1 MSKLSDADL
10 INELTTRLQA
20 YSKTLKEMK
29 DLNKELKVV
38 NKKLEESEALKSHF
52 ISNITNEIVNP
63 FASIIGLSK
72 NILSAKKEDWKTI
85 ISMVSLIHS
94 EAFNLDFQFKNIFVA
109 AKLEAGEVSPDVLK
123 VDINSLIDGV
133 LESFRIE
140 AKKKKVSFNFDFSVT
155 PGVEKIYYFNTDPEK
170 LRLITSN
177 LISNA
182 IKFSSPGQVIEIQVS
197 MEEDNLV
204 ISVKD
209 QGTGISEENQKV
221 IFDRFRRLDT
231 GINSLN
237 RGHGLGLSVN
247 KALLD
252 MLNGTIKI
260 NSKPGEGAE
269 FIVSLPEQSL
279 QTEGFS
285 YEGTE
290 TFFEDEEMF

>member
-1 MSKLSDADL
+1 MSKLNDNEL
-10 INELTTRLQA
+10 INELTTRLKA
-20 YSKTLKEMK
+20 YSKTLKEMQS
-29 DLNKELKVV
+29 LNKELKVV
-38 NKKLEESEALKSHF
+38 NKKLEDSEALKSHF

-63 FASIIGLSK
+63 FASIIGLSR

-109 AKLEAGEVSPDVLK
+109 AKLEAGEISPDVLK
-123 VDINSLIDGV
+123 VDINSLIEGV
-133 LESFRIE
+133 LESFKIE
-140 AKKKKVSFNFDFSVT
+140 ARKRKVGFNFDFSIT

-182 IKFSSPGQVIEIQVS
+182 IKFSSPGQVIEVRVS
-197 MEEDNLV
+197 MDDDKLIV
-204 ISVKD
+204 SVKD
-209 QGTGISEENQKV
+209 HGTGISEENQKI
-221 IFDRFRRLDT
+221 IFDRFRRLDS

-252 MLNGTIKI
+252 MLDGTIKI
-260 NSKPGEGAE
+260 KSKPGKGAE
-269 FIVSLPEQSL
+269 FIVTIPEQSV

-290 TFFEDEEMF
+290 TYFEDEEMF

>member
-1 MSKLSDADL
+1 MNAYSDKEL
-10 INELTTRLQA
+10 ISELTVRLEA
-20 YSKTLKEMK
+20 YSKTLEEMK
-29 DLNKELKVV
+29 ALNDELKIV
-38 NKKLEESEALKSHF
+38 NKKLEDSEALKSHF

-109 AKLEAGEVSPDVLK
+109 AKLEAGEVSPEILK
-123 VDINSLIDGV
+123 VDINSLIEGV
-133 LESFRIE
+133 LDSFKIE
-140 AKKKKVSFNFDFSVT
+140 AKKKRVSFSFDFNIT

-170 LRLITSN
+170 LRLIISN

-182 IKFSSPGQVIEIQVS
+182 IKFSPPGENIEINVS
-197 MEEDNLV
+197 MHKNNLNV
-204 ISVKD
+204 SVKD
-209 QGTGISEENQKV
+209 HGPGISSEDQKI
-221 IFDRFRRLDT
+221 IFDRFRRLDS

-252 MLNGTIKI
+252 MINGKVKI
-260 NSKPGEGAE
+260 NSEKSEGAE
-269 FIVSLPEQSL
+269 FIVSIPEHNSK
-279 QTEGFS
+279 TEGFS
-285 YEGTE
+285 YGGTE
-290 TFFEDEEMF
+290 TYFEEEEIF